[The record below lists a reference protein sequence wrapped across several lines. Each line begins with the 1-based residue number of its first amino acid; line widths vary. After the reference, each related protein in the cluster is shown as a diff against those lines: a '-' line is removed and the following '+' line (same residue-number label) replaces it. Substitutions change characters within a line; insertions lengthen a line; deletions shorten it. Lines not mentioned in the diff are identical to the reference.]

1 MALILNQ
8 NGPVNS
14 FTQDQKHVSKS
25 DKFVPVRPE
34 WGAEILNEYG
44 YFLKSLHVGRARKTE
59 NAAHQ
64 TTIATYQNETALA
77 VGDIFPRITLKIPHI
92 YGAIEAFAAFLR
104 LSCLNGNAYRLS
116 DSGRTKVRHV
126 GDALTQFETVVRA
139 LVANTEEMNDSI
151 REMMAKN
158 VTPAQVVEFTRE
170 VAKLRLGSLPG
181 ETDSNIVS
189 VQYDDLLKVRR
200 ATDAGQDAFTVYQ
213 VEQEAIMRH
222 GLRYVTQ
229 SIDNAGR
236 TNLKHMTARPIT
248 RNRQGEVETVRSVD
262 LNASI
267 WDAAK
272 KILMA
277 A

>member
-25 DKFVPVRPE
+25 DRFVPVRPE

-44 YFLKSLHVGRARKTE
+44 YFLKSLHVGRARKE
-59 NAAHQ
+59 ANALHQ

-248 RNRQGEVETVRSVD
+248 RNRQGEIETVRSVD